1 MKVLVCSTNI
11 LSHVLPTV
19 PLAWALRAAG
29 HEVVYA
35 AAHDALEVRSAG
47 FPVVDIVPDS
57 DVQAMISKL
66 VRERPDLLELM
77 MKGFS
82 DLKAAAPGFAYHSS
96 QLADATVA
104 AAQQLA
110 PDLIVYSQLDGA
122 ALIAA
127 GKLGVPA
134 VERRF
139 GFHSTAGVAELL
151 REYMADDF
159 ARYGTDLPE
168 RMISLDVTPPS
179 LVREVSDAPEDAAGL
194 WPMRCVPY
202 DGGAVLPPWLIERPA
217 RPRIAVSFGTNAH
230 QTHGFSVAART
241 AEAAAGVD
249 AEFVFTLTQAE
260 VAELGAVPANV
271 RVSAWLPLHALLRTC
286 SAVVHHGGAATTLT
300 ALHAGLPQLIVPFGG
315 RDQQANASVVGDRGA
330 ALTASP
336 EEIGTAVIE
345 RLLGDQALAQAA
357 GEVRSEIAAM
367 PSPAVIAGRLAEL
380 AG

>member
-77 MKGFS
+77 TKGFG

-179 LVREVSDAPEDAAGL
+179 LVREAPEDAAGL

-230 QTHGFSVAART
+230 QTHGFSVAERMAQ
-241 AEAAAGVD
+241 AAGGID
-249 AEFVFTLTQAE
+249 AEFVFTLTQTE

-286 SAVVHHGGAATTLT
+286 AAMIHHGGAATTLT

-315 RDQQANASVVGDRGA
+315 RDQQANAAMVRDRGA
-330 ALTASP
+330 ALVASP
-336 EEIGTAVIE
+336 EQISAAVVE

-357 GEVRSEIAAM
+357 GEVRAEIAAM
-367 PSPAVIAGRLAEL
+367 PSPAVIAARLAEL